1 MRIRKSR
8 LQFATN
14 FSPVPCSYFVI
25 PAQRR
30 PRSYLSFGLCL
41 SPFKPSNSFLTRS
54 TPFTVTRK
62 LSTKNTALAP
72 ASKMS
77 YSNTDTGD
85 KTADPYKA
93 KNIDQPSLKE
103 KVEGLSTFI
112 SNSKFGMLTTRIE
125 GSKLLT
131 SRAMS
136 VAAQVC
142 LYFPRTHTSSNPPT
156 SHIDSLSRLTPP
168 LQLFLGNWR
177 HRSHLPHQHRV
188 RQDGRHR
195 R

>member
-1 MRIRKSR
+1 MRIITSR
-8 LQFATN
+8 FQFATT

-25 PAQRR
+25 PVPHR
-30 PRSYLSFGLCL
+30 PRSYLGFGLCL
-41 SPFKPSNSFLTRS
+41 TSFKPSNSSLIRATIS
-54 TPFTVTRK
+54 IVTRK
-62 LSTKNTALAP
+62 LSTKHTALAP

-93 KNIDQPSLKE
+93 KNLDQPSLKE

-142 LYFPRTHTSSNPPT
+142 LYSLHVHTSSNPPVA
-156 SHIDSLSRLTPP
+156 HIDRYSRLTAP
-168 LQLFLGNWR
+168 LQLFSGNWR
-177 HRSHLPHQHRV
+177 H
-188 RQDGRHR
+188 
-195 R
+195 

>member
-1 MRIRKSR
+1 MKITTPCLR
-8 LQFATN
+8 FATA
-14 FSPVPCSYFVI
+14 FPPVSCSYFVI
-25 PAQRR
+25 SA
-30 PRSYLSFGLCL
+30 PRLSYALHLNPFSFSTL
-41 SPFKPSNSFLTRS
+41 LTSS
-54 TPFTVTRK
+54 TPSTVTRK
-62 LSTKNTALAP
+62 LSIKSTALAP

-93 KNIDQPSLKE
+93 KNLDQPSLKE

-131 SRAMS
+131 SRAMA

-142 LYFPRTHTSSNPPT
+142 LYFLAP
-156 SHIDSLSRLTPP
+156 
-168 LQLFLGNWR
+168 
-177 HRSHLPHQHRV
+177 
-188 RQDGRHR
+188 
-195 R
+195 